1 MLKNSILSI
10 SLASLSFFSLSSHAD
25 TSSNNSS
32 VDKLV
37 AGYGQI
43 AIKANTMNTAPIGDD
58 LTIAINN
65 AIKKMHQKGGGVV
78 LIPSGQWLTGPIVL
92 KSNVNLHLNDDIYL
106 MIVVFVLKG
115 IHFEKKYELFT
126 ETERKSLYDEA
137 KAYLAEH
144 RIKVVFNLLVGCH
157 LLNQLD
163 LIKAYPEDVE
173 ITTPAF
179 KKEYS
184 QWGQQVNVS
193 EF

>member
-1 MLKNSILSI
+1 MSTTTASIFI
-10 SLASLSFFSLSSHAD
+10 GHSHPND
-25 TSSNNSS
+25 
-32 VDKLV
+32 
-37 AGYGQI
+37 
-43 AIKANTMNTAPIGDD
+43 
-58 LTIAINN
+58 
-65 AIKKMHQKGGGVV
+65 GGV
-78 LIPSGQWLTGPIVL
+78 IPSHWIQFTEGSIPAMYLYALDNPKEPVKMIPTVDHTI
-92 KSNVNLHLNDDIYL
+92 DDIYL